1 MKGRLV
7 VVEVTES
14 GEAEVG
20 VGAVVVQV
28 IGSGE
33 GERQTRDGGSA
44 GGREGERRT
53 YRRLT
58 AATTVFASIG
68 EG

>member
-20 VGAVVVQV
+20 VGAVVV
-28 IGSGE
+28 
-33 GERQTRDGGSA
+33 
-44 GGREGERRT
+44 
-53 YRRLT
+53 
-58 AATTVFASIG
+58 
-68 EG
+68 